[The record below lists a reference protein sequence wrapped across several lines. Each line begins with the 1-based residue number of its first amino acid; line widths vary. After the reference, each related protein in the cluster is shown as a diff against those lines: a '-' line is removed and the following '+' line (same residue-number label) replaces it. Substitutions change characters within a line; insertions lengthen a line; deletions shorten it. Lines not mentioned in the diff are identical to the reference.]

1 MFKTLTLIYFFAVLA
16 CNSVSYANESYKI
29 VVKVNDE
36 IISNHDIIKE
46 KKYLSAL
53 NPEILNISEEEINEI
68 SKQSLIRE
76 IIKEKEISRFI
87 DVDYQS
93 PALIELAK
101 NLYTRLNINSEEE
114 FKAYLSKYDLNLKD
128 VLKKLA
134 VETNWN
140 ALIYEKYK
148 DKINIDKDKIK
159 KDLKLESSSAKKEK
173 LFLLSEIVFAAKNQ
187 EEYEDNYKKILNTI
201 KEKNF
206 KSAATIYS
214 ISDTAKFG
222 GKIGWVRKNDI
233 SKKIYKQISTLK
245 INEFTNPLKIA
256 TGFLLISL
264 DSTKEEVKKNNFE
277 EQYNNIIIKETNR
290 QLNQY
295 STIYFKKVEKKSF
308 IYEE

>member
-16 CNSVSYANESYKI
+16 FNSVSYANESYKI

-36 IISNHDIIKE
+36 IISNHDIVKE

-53 NPEILNISEEEINEI
+53 NPEILNISEEEMNEI

-290 QLNQY
+290 QLNQD

>member
-16 CNSVSYANESYKI
+16 FNSVSYANESYKI

-36 IISNHDIIKE
+36 IISNHDIVKE

-53 NPEILNISEEEINEI
+53 NPEILNISEEEMNEI

-295 STIYFKKVEKKSF
+295 STIYFKKIEKQNS
-308 IYEE
+308 IYED

>member
-16 CNSVSYANESYKI
+16 FNSVSYANESYKI

-36 IISNHDIIKE
+36 IISNHDIVKE

-53 NPEILNISEEEINEI
+53 NPEILNISEEEMNEI

-245 INEFTNPLKIA
+245 INEFTNPLKIS

>member
-16 CNSVSYANESYKI
+16 FNSVSYANESYKI

-36 IISNHDIIKE
+36 IISNHDIVKE

>member
-16 CNSVSYANESYKI
+16 FNSVSYANESYKI

-36 IISNHDIIKE
+36 IISNHDIVKE

-53 NPEILNISEEEINEI
+53 NPEILNISEEEMNEI

>member
-16 CNSVSYANESYKI
+16 FNSVSYANESYKI